1 MKRQALGKGLDIL
14 LPQPPG
20 APMSEGKSDLLKLSL
35 GQIHPNPLQPRLSFQ
50 EDKLEEL
57 AASIK
62 ENGVI
67 QPVVVRRSGG
77 GYEIV
82 AGERRWRAAK
92 KAGLEKIP
100 AIILNVSDEKMLEM
114 ALVENIQRAELS
126 PIEEAHAYHLL
137 ISQFSLTQEEVA
149 RRVGRSRAAV
159 TNALRL
165 LQLPE
170 GIQRN
175 VVQGELS
182 MGHARALVPLA
193 KKDQLGLA
201 QQIIRLGLS
210 VRSAERRAKQ
220 LQRGAEHARPRPDKD
235 PDVLAA
241 ESRLEDHWKTR
252 AEIQVR
258 KGRGRISLYFHS
270 QEDLDQLFLG
280 LLSCPPQ

>member
-1 MKRQALGKGLDIL
+1 MKRQALGKGLDVL

-20 APMSEGKSDLLKLSL
+20 VPMGEGKSDLLKLSL

-50 EDKLEEL
+50 EDQLEEL
-57 AASIK
+57 AASIR

-67 QPVVVRRSGG
+67 QPIVVRRSGG
-77 GYEIV
+77 EYEIV

-137 ISQFSLTQEEVA
+137 ISQFDLTQEEVA

-170 GIQRN
+170 DIQRN

-193 KKDQLGLA
+193 KKDQLELA

-210 VRSAERRAKQ
+210 VRSAERRARQ
-220 LQRGAEHARPRPDKD
+220 LQGGAENVRPRPDKD

-241 ESRLEDHWKTR
+241 ENRLENHWKAR

>member
-1 MKRQALGKGLDIL
+1 MKRQALGKGLDVL

-20 APMSEGKSDLLKLSL
+20 VPMGEGKSDLLKLSL

-50 EDKLEEL
+50 EDQLEEL
-57 AASIK
+57 AASIR

-77 GYEIV
+77 EYEIV

-137 ISQFSLTQEEVA
+137 ISQFDLTQEEVA

-193 KKDQLGLA
+193 KKDQLELA

-220 LQRGAEHARPRPDKD
+220 LQGGAENVRPRPDKD

-241 ESRLEDHWKTR
+241 ENRLENHWKTR